1 MQVPRARSPS
11 CRAGWGVDLSQYAED
26 EPVGNVES
34 NAIQS
39 VLQHLKEEADL
50 GREWT
55 VGDFGR
61 HNAIGGL
68 GPTVVGSGV
77 EIADELQSWV
87 EETDIDGF
95 NLAYAVTPGTWQDV
109 IEHVIP
115 VLRERG
121 VYPNEYAPGT
131 LRNKLQG
138 KGDRVQDTHRAAKY
152 RVGAFAPSA

>member
-1 MQVPRARSPS
+1 M
-11 CRAGWGVDLSQYAED
+11 
-26 EPVGNVES
+26 
-34 NAIQS
+34 
-39 VLQHLKEEADL
+39 LQHLKEEADL

-68 GPTVVGSGV
+68 GPTIVGSGV

-121 VYPNEYAPGT
+121 VYPNEYTPGT

-138 KGDRVQDTHRAAKY
+138 KGDRVQDTHRAARY
-152 RVGAFAPSA
+152 RVGANAPVA